1 MTTKNWKLLPLLCVL
16 AATACGGGSAEE
28 QEIAIGEGG
37 EAIETADGTGVSV
50 RAHSNWTQG
59 VTMFAANEDGAWN
72 EQTCSATI
80 AKFEAAVE
88 AQAGGQFAEALYM
101 IGLTQ
106 ERCNNSGEARQMY
119 NRALGVN
126 DKMCK
131 ARVAVGLMDLA
142 GGNSSQANT
151 AFQRSVRDD
160 PQCTSGYVNLAIMQR
175 NAGNDAEALSN
186 LRRALAIESDYLP
199 AFNQMALL
207 YYQRG
212 RAANGAASLDL
223 AEIVCRQAQLIDREY
238 ATIYNTWG
246 LVKIEKGNVIEA
258 LRYFE
263 RAIQLDDSMFE
274 AQMNFAQ
281 VTLSFRGYEDAQRS
295 FARSVALD
303 GDNYDAHVGLGAALR
318 GLERFDEAKAEYERA
333 IQLDANRPE
342 AYFNLGVLHHD
353 YLARAASAPIPVLEQ
368 GKTYYQQFV
377 TKARGNER
385 YTETLENTTRRCRD
399 QEPGAQQSNSR
410 AARRRRSQCRPGR
423 IQLVDIMIAAMNESA
438 AMTREMEAMQAQEAA
453 QQAAQQAAEP
463 AAPTPP
469 AE

>member
-1 MTTKNWKLLPLLCVL
+1 MTTKNWKLLPLLCAL
-16 AATACGGGSAEE
+16 GAATACGGGSAEE
-28 QEIAIGEGG
+28 QEQAVGEGG

-50 RAHSNWTQG
+50 RAHNNWTEG
-59 VTMFAANEDGAWN
+59 VAMFAANEDGTWN

-88 AQAGGQFAEALYM
+88 AQQGGQFAEALYM

-106 ERCNNSGEARQMY
+106 ERCDNDGEARQMY

-303 GDNYDAHVGLGAALR
+303 DDNYDARVGLGAALR

-353 YLARAASAPIPVLEQ
+353 YLARAASDPIPVLQQ
-368 GKTYYQQFV
+368 GKTFYEQFV

-385 YTETLENTTRRCRD
+385 YAETVENTTRRCRD

-410 AARRRRSQCRPGR
+410 AARRRRSRCRPGR
-423 IQLVDIMIAAMNESA
+423 IQLVDITIAAMNESA
-438 AMTREMEAMQAQEAA
+438 EMQREMERMQAQEAA
-453 QQAAQQAAEP
+453 QQAAQEP